1 MQALK
6 NLIKDTNKSLKLK
19 RNSEFAK
26 TNRIRLELFSFE
38 KSEIK
43 EKQKQENELFSF
55 STKIDDDKTES
66 KIVELEK
73 NETKFIN
80 KQISLHSKKTSNDS
94 FSSDMDDSDSEESS
108 QMSCDEEEEI

>member
-6 NLIKDTNKSLKLK
+6 NSIEDNNKLLKLK

-55 STKIDDDKTES
+55 STKIDDDKTET

-73 NETKFIN
+73 IESKFIT
-80 KQISLHSKKTSNDS
+80 KQISLDSKKTSNNS
-94 FSSDMDDSDSEESS
+94 FSSDMDDSDSDDSS
-108 QMSCDEEEEI
+108 EMSCDEEEEI